1 MDVAT
6 MLSIFVSYGFES
18 DDEMT
23 DARKVEA
30 LNETYWDA
38 CSRESWPFLEVQDTL
53 TISATTGLMT
63 PTNGKSI
70 GTVQAIWFSTNPRVL
85 APIRLDDLNQQFP
98 NWRTANA
105 GGTPFYYY
113 FLADQLY
120 LAPIPATAPTDGNIA
135 FLQTPAELTALSVE
149 ADILIPKRFHRSVLA
164 VGTLS
169 RLALMQDDVDMSNAY
184 ERLYEKALAL
194 MVDDVFNRQSDRPD
208 YIHVND
214 QDNWDYS

>member
-1 MDVAT
+1 M
-6 MLSIFVSYGFES
+6 MEIFVSYGFET

-23 DARKVEA
+23 DERKLEA

-38 CSRESWPFLEVQDTL
+38 CSREAWPFLEVQDTL
-53 TISATTGLMT
+53 VIDPSSGLMT
-63 PTNGKSI
+63 PTGGKAVGS
-70 GTVQAIWFSTNPRVL
+70 VQAIWFSTNPRTL

-105 GGTPFYYY
+105 GDNPFYYY
-113 FLADQLY
+113 FVSDQLY
-120 LAPIPATAPTDGNIA
+120 VAPIPSSAPTDGNIA
-135 FLQTPAELTALSVE
+135 FLQTPAELTAVSAE
-149 ADILIPKRFHRSVLA
+149 SDIIIPKRFHRSVLA

-194 MVDDVFNRQSDRPD
+194 MVGEVFNRQSDRPD
-208 YIHVND
+208 YIHVHD